1 MKFLP
6 GRTVGIDLGTT
17 FSAIAYLNEQGQ
29 PVTVP
34 NREGGLITPSVVW
47 LGDPRKVVVGPKA
60 YQAAPDHPDQVIQAI
75 KREMGNETFRF
86 EYGDVTVGPE
96 AISAMILRKLK
107 VDAELFFKGPVT
119 NAVITVPAYFN
130 DSRRKATQDAG
141 MIAGLNVLEIINEP
155 TAATLAYAW
164 TMGQLG
170 LEKSDEQARTVLV
183 YDLGGGTFDVTAVRY
198 QGSEFRVLATDGDVR
213 LGGVDWTKRL
223 ADDVAQ
229 KFLEQKGPDV
239 RKDAHL
245 LESLVQRCEVA
256 KRSLSGR
263 PRANVRMKIGD
274 KNFIAEVTRDRFEQ
288 LTADLLQRTRDTT
301 QTVLEESGLKPGE
314 VDRFIL
320 VGGSTRM
327 PSVINMMRELGGK
340 DPYTDLSPDEAVAM
354 GAAIQAAIVQARY
367 KDQGMEVP
375 KELSERLENVKQVN
389 VNSHSLGTLA
399 FNRQTGKE
407 ENFVLIKRN
416 TPIPCSTQQRFVTRG
431 PNQQRVRVRILEGDA
446 PDPAACFEIGQC
458 VITELPPNLPDASP
472 VEVTYSFDANGRIHV
487 HARDV
492 AGGRE
497 ARTQIERATGLK
509 EMEVGK
515 LAGVV
520 SDLSVE

>member
-1 MKFLP
+1 MKFQP

-17 FSAIAYLNEQGQ
+17 FSAIAYLNDEGK
-29 PVTVP
+29 PVTIP

-47 LGDPRKVVVGPKA
+47 LGDPRRVIVGPKA
-60 YQAAPDHPDQVIQAI
+60 YLAAPDHPDQVIQGI

-86 EYGDVTVGPE
+86 GYGDVTVGPE

-107 VDAELFFKGPVT
+107 VDAELFLGGPVL

-170 LEKSDEQARTVLV
+170 LEKSDELARTVLV

-198 QGSEFRVLATDGDVR
+198 QSSEFRVLATDGDVR
-213 LGGVDWTKRL
+213 LGGLDWTRRL
-223 ADDVAQ
+223 AEDVAERYVQ
-229 KFLEQKGPDV
+229 QGAPDLRQDPHMLE
-239 RKDAHL
+239 AL
-245 LESLVQRCEVA
+245 LQRCEVA

-263 PRANVRMKIGD
+263 PRANVRIKIGD

-288 LTADLLQRTRDTT
+288 ITADLLQRTRDTT
-301 QTVLEESGLKPGE
+301 VTVLEDAKLKASE

-340 DPYTDLSPDEAVAM
+340 DPYTELSPDEAVAM
-354 GAAIQAAIVQARY
+354 GAAIQAAILQARY
-367 KDQGMEVP
+367 SDAGMAVP
-375 KELSERLENVKQVN
+375 KELSERLENVTQIN
-389 VNSHSLGTLA
+389 VNSHSLGILVLDP
-399 FNRQTGKE
+399 QTGQDT
-407 ENFVLIKRN
+407 NVVLIRRN
-416 TPIPCSTQQRFVTRG
+416 TPIPCSVKQKFVTRG
-431 PNQQRVRVRILEGDA
+431 PNQQRIRVRILEGDA
-446 PDPAACFEIGQC
+446 PQPDACYEIGQC
-458 VITELPPNLPDASP
+458 LITDLPPQLPDRSP
-472 VEVTYSFDANGRIHV
+472 VEVTYSFDSNGRIQV
-487 HARDV
+487 HARDLQ
-492 AGGRE
+492 GGRE
-497 ARTQIERATGLK
+497 AHTEIVRTAGLK
-509 EMEVGK
+509 PTEVDK
-515 LAGVV
+515 LSGVV
-520 SDLSVE
+520 ADLSLE

>member
-6 GRTVGIDLGTT
+6 GKTVGIDLGTT
-17 FSAIAYLNEQGQ
+17 FSAIAYLNEEGK

-47 LGDPRKVVVGPKA
+47 LGDPRRVVVGPKA
-60 YQAAPDHPDQVIQAI
+60 YQAAPEHPGQVIQGI

-107 VDAELFFKGPVT
+107 VDAELYFKGTVA

-141 MIAGLNVLEIINEP
+141 EIAGLNVLEIINEP

-170 LEKSDEQARTVLV
+170 LEKVDDLARTVLV

-213 LGGVDWTKRL
+213 LGGIDWTRRL

-229 KFLEQKGPDV
+229 KYMDQGAPDV
-239 RKDAHL
+239 RKDPSHFEAI
-245 LESLVQRCEVA
+245 VQRCEVA

-274 KNFIAEVTRDRFEQ
+274 RNFIAEVTRDRFE
-288 LTADLLQRTRDTT
+288 
-301 QTVLEESGLKPGE
+301 
-314 VDRFIL
+314 
-320 VGGSTRM
+320 
-327 PSVINMMRELGGK
+327 
-340 DPYTDLSPDEAVAM
+340 
-354 GAAIQAAIVQARY
+354 
-367 KDQGMEVP
+367 
-375 KELSERLENVKQVN
+375 
-389 VNSHSLGTLA
+389 
-399 FNRQTGKE
+399 
-407 ENFVLIKRN
+407 
-416 TPIPCSTQQRFVTRG
+416 
-431 PNQQRVRVRILEGDA
+431 
-446 PDPAACFEIGQC
+446 
-458 VITELPPNLPDASP
+458 
-472 VEVTYSFDANGRIHV
+472 
-487 HARDV
+487 
-492 AGGRE
+492 
-497 ARTQIERATGLK
+497 
-509 EMEVGK
+509 
-515 LAGVV
+515 
-520 SDLSVE
+520 

>member
-1 MKFLP
+1 MQFLP
-6 GRTVGIDLGTT
+6 GKTVGIDLGTT
-17 FSAIAYLNEQGQ
+17 FSALAYLNEEGK

-47 LGDPRKVVVGPKA
+47 LGDPRRVVVGPKA
-60 YQAAPDHPDQVIQAI
+60 YQAAPDHPDQVIQGI

-107 VDAELFFKGPVT
+107 VDAELFFKGPVS

-141 MIAGLNVLEIINEP
+141 AIAGLNVLEIINEP

-170 LEKSDEQARTVLV
+170 LAKSDDQARTVVV

-198 QGSEFRVLATDGDVR
+198 QGSEFRVLATDGDIR
-213 LGGVDWTKRL
+213 LGGIDWTRRL

-229 KFLEQKGPDV
+229 KYMEQGAQDI
-239 RKDAHL
+239 RKDPHL
-245 LESLVQRCEVA
+245 LEALAQRCEVA

-263 PRANVRMKIGD
+263 PRANVRMKVGE
-274 KNFIAEVTRDRFEQ
+274 KNYIAEVTRDRFEQ

-301 QTVLEESGLKPGE
+301 QTVLDDSGLKAAQ

-354 GAAIQAAIVQARY
+354 GAAIQAAILQARH
-367 KDQGMEVP
+367 KDAAMAVP
-375 KELSERLENVKQVN
+375 KELSERLESVKQVN
-389 VNSHSLGTLA
+389 VNSHSLGILVQ
-399 FNRQTGKE
+399 NPQTRKD
-407 ENFVLIKRN
+407 ENFVLIRRN
-416 TPIPCSTQQRFVTRG
+416 TPIPCSHQERFVTRG
-431 PNQQRVRVRILEGDA
+431 PNQQRIRVRILEGDA
-446 PDPAACFEIGQC
+446 PDPATCYELGQC
-458 VITELPPNLPDASP
+458 VITDLPPNLPDRSP
-472 VEVTYSFDANGRIHV
+472 VEVTYSFDANGRIEV

-492 AGGRE
+492 TGGRE
-497 ARTQIERATGLK
+497 ARTEIERTTGLK
-509 EMEVGK
+509 PVEVNQM
-515 LAGVV
+515 AGVV
-520 SDLSVE
+520 SDLSLE